1 MAVLCKSCAGRLIF
15 NPASQKLECKACGS
29 SYRPED
35 VEDIYASRDSK
46 YYDTRVY
53 TCGHCGAE
61 VITSDT
67 EASTFCVYCGNPA
80 IVFSRISREYK
91 PDGLIPFKITKE
103 EAISSITKKF
113 LKNPI
118 VPKDIAAKCKPEN
131 LRGIYVPY
139 WVINADFSEAD
150 YISGEV
156 KRGKQTYTKYYSRAC
171 ETRIRNLPIDG
182 SRILSD
188 DTSLKLEP
196 FYLEDSKDFDEDY
209 LNGFYSNTSDLRYYD
224 LRKSAAERCHKL
236 VAEEVVKSIP
246 RNNRN
251 VKIRD
256 SFYWVDIDDDPIYMM
271 MPVWFF
277 TFMYKGTP
285 YTILVNGQTGKVV
298 GTMPWNNSRVWAVAI
313 AIFVL
318 ITAFISYFFIA
329 APNGWINDIGQV
341 YIYAMATLTAFTMVV
356 FTKGLTGLRRIFKN
370 LRLTQ
375 SEGIFNYVKK
385 RQV

>member
-15 NPASQKLECKACGS
+15 NPASQKLECKACGN

-67 EASTFCVYCGNPA
+67 ESSTFCVYCGNPA

-103 EAISSITKKF
+103 EAISNITKKF

-118 VPKDIAAKCKPEN
+118 VPKEIAAKCKPEN

-256 SFYWVDIDDDPIYMM
+256 SFYWIDIDDDPIYMM

-277 TFMYKGTP
+277 TFMYKGKP

-298 GTMPWNNSRVWAVAI
+298 GTMPWNNSRVWAIAI

-329 APNGWINDIGQV
+329 APNGWIDDVGQV
-341 YIYAMATLTAFTMVV
+341 YIYAMATLIAFTMVV

>member
-15 NPASQKLECKACGS
+15 NPASQKLECKACGN

-67 EASTFCVYCGNPA
+67 ESSTFCVYCGNPA

-103 EAISSITKKF
+103 EAIGNITKKF

-118 VPKDIAAKCKPEN
+118 VPKEIAAKCKPEN

-277 TFMYKGTP
+277 TFMYKGKP

-298 GTMPWNNSRVWAVAI
+298 GTMPWNNSRVWAIAI
-313 AIFVL
+313 TIFVL

-329 APNGWINDIGQV
+329 APNGWIDDVGQV
-341 YIYAMATLTAFTMVV
+341 YIYAMATLIAFTMVV

>member
-15 NPASQKLECKACGS
+15 NPASQKLECKACGN

-67 EASTFCVYCGNPA
+67 ESSTFCVYCGNPA

-103 EAISSITKKF
+103 EAIGNITKKF

-118 VPKDIAAKCKPEN
+118 VPKEIAAKCKPEN
-131 LRGIYVPY
+131 LRGIYVHY

-277 TFMYKGTP
+277 TFMYKGKP

-298 GTMPWNNSRVWAVAI
+298 GTMPWNNSRVWAIAI
-313 AIFVL
+313 TIFVL

-329 APNGWINDIGQV
+329 APNGWIDDVGQV
-341 YIYAMATLTAFTMVV
+341 YIYAMATLIAFTMVV

>member
-15 NPASQKLECKACGS
+15 NPASQKLECKNCGS

-67 EASTFCVYCGNPA
+67 ESSTFCVYCGNPA

-103 EAISSITKKF
+103 EAISNITKKF
-113 LKNPI
+113 MKNPI
-118 VPKDIAAKCKPEN
+118 VPKNIAAKCKPEN
-131 LRGIYVPY
+131 LRGIYIPY
-139 WVINADFSEAD
+139 WVINADFTEAD
-150 YISGEV
+150 YISGEI
-156 KRGKQTYTKYYSRAC
+156 KRGKQTITKYYSRAS
-171 ETRIRNLPIDG
+171 ETRIRNLPVDG
-182 SRILSD
+182 SRILND

-196 FYLEDSKDFDEDY
+196 FYLEDSKEFDEDY
-209 LNGFYSNTSDLRYYD
+209 LNGFYSNTSDLRYND
-224 LRKSAAERCHKL
+224 LRNSAAERCHKL

-246 RNNRN
+246 KNNRN

-256 SFYWVDIDDDPIYMM
+256 SIYWIDIDDDPIYMM

-277 TFMYKGTP
+277 TFMHKGKP

-298 GTMPWNNSRVWAVAI
+298 GTMPWQNSRVIAI
-313 AIFVL
+313 AATIFIL

-329 APNGWINDIGQV
+329 APNGWINEIGQV
-341 YIYAMATLTAFTMVV
+341 YLFAMATLIAFGLTILV
-356 FTKGLTGLRRIFKN
+356 KGITGLRRIYKN

-385 RQV
+385 RQA

>member
-15 NPASQKLECKACGS
+15 NPASQKLECKACGN

-67 EASTFCVYCGNPA
+67 ESSTFCVYCGNPA

-103 EAISSITKKF
+103 EAISNITKKF

-118 VPKDIAAKCKPEN
+118 VPKEIAAKCKPEN

-251 VKIRD
+251 IKIRD
-256 SFYWVDIDDDPIYMM
+256 SFYWIDIDDDPIYMM

-277 TFMYKGTP
+277 TFMYKGKP

-298 GTMPWNNSRVWAVAI
+298 GTMPWNNSRVWAIAI

-329 APNGWINDIGQV
+329 APNGWIDDVGQV
-341 YIYAMATLTAFTMVV
+341 YIYAMATLIAFTMVV

>member
-67 EASTFCVYCGNPA
+67 ESSTFCVYCGNPA

-313 AIFVL
+313 AIFIL

-341 YIYAMATLTAFTMVV
+341 YIYAMATLIAFTMVV
-356 FTKGLTGLRRIFKN
+356 FTKGLSGLRRIFKN

>member
-35 VEDIYASRDSK
+35 VEDIYAPKDSK

-61 VITSDT
+61 IITSDT
-67 EASTFCVYCGNPA
+67 ETSTFCVYCGNPA
-80 IVFSRISREYK
+80 IVFSRISREYR

-103 EAISSITKKF
+103 EAISRIREKF

-118 VPKDIAAKCKPEN
+118 VPKEIAAKCKPEN
-131 LRGIYVPY
+131 IRGIYVPY
-139 WVINADFSEAD
+139 WVINADFTEAD

-156 KRGKQTYTKYYSRAC
+156 SHGKQTYTEYFSRAC

-196 FYLEDSKDFDEDY
+196 FFLEDSKDFDEDY

-224 LRKSAAERCHKL
+224 LREAAKERCHKL
-236 VAEEVVKSIP
+236 VAEEVVKTIP
-246 RNNRN
+246 PKANK
-251 VKIRD
+251 VKIRE
-256 SFYWVDIDDDPIYMM
+256 SIYWIDIDDDPIYMM

-277 TFMYKGTP
+277 TFMHEGKP

-298 GTMPWNNSRVWAVAI
+298 GTMPWQNKRVLAI
-313 AIFVL
+313 ACTVFVL
-318 ITAFISYFFIA
+318 VSAFLSVFFIA
-329 APNGWINDIGQV
+329 TKDGWINNVGTL
-341 YIYAMATLTAFTMVV
+341 YFYAFALLIAFGMFV
-356 FTKGLTGLRRIFKN
+356 FTKGITGLRRVFQN

-375 SEGIFNYVKK
+375 SADIFHYVKK
-385 RQV
+385 RQE

>member
-67 EASTFCVYCGNPA
+67 ESSTFCVYCGNPA

-139 WVINADFSEAD
+139 WVINANFSEAD

-298 GTMPWNNSRVWAVAI
+298 GTMPWNNSRVWAIAI

-341 YIYAMATLTAFTMVV
+341 YIYAMATLIAFTMVV
-356 FTKGLTGLRRIFKN
+356 FTKGLSGLRRIFKN

>member
-1 MAVLCKSCAGRLIF
+1 MAVICKSCAGRLIF
-15 NPASQKLECKACGS
+15 NPASQKLECKACGN

-67 EASTFCVYCGNPA
+67 ESSTFCVYCGNPA

-103 EAISSITKKF
+103 EAIGNITKKF

-118 VPKDIAAKCKPEN
+118 VPKEIAAKCKPEN

-256 SFYWVDIDDDPIYMM
+256 SFYWIDIDDDPIYMM

-277 TFMYKGTP
+277 TFMYKGKP

-298 GTMPWNNSRVWAVAI
+298 GTMPWNNSRVWAIAI

-329 APNGWINDIGQV
+329 APNGWIDDVGQV
-341 YIYAMATLTAFTMVV
+341 YIYAMATLIAFTMVV

>member
-15 NPASQKLECKACGS
+15 NPASQKLECKACGN

-67 EASTFCVYCGNPA
+67 ESSTFCVYCGNPA

-103 EAISSITKKF
+103 EAIGNITKKF

-118 VPKDIAAKCKPEN
+118 VPKEIAAKCKPEN

-256 SFYWVDIDDDPIYMM
+256 SFYWIDIDDDPIYMM

-277 TFMYKGTP
+277 TFMYKGKP

-298 GTMPWNNSRVWAVAI
+298 GTMPWNNSRVWAIAI

-329 APNGWINDIGQV
+329 APNGWIDDVGQV
-341 YIYAMATLTAFTMVV
+341 YIYAMATLIAFTMVV

>member
-15 NPASQKLECKACGS
+15 NPASQKLECKACGN

-61 VITSDT
+61 IITSDT
-67 EASTFCVYCGNPA
+67 ESSTFCVYCGNPA

-103 EAISSITKKF
+103 EAIGNITKKF

-118 VPKDIAAKCKPEN
+118 VPKEIAAKCKPEN

-277 TFMYKGTP
+277 TFMYKGKP

-298 GTMPWNNSRVWAVAI
+298 GTMPWNNSRVWAIAI

-329 APNGWINDIGQV
+329 APNGWIDDIGQV
-341 YIYAMATLTAFTMVV
+341 YIYAMATLIAFTMVV
-356 FTKGLTGLRRIFKN
+356 FTKGLTGLRRIFRN

>member
-35 VEDIYASRDSK
+35 VEDIYAPKDSK

-61 VITSDT
+61 IITSDT
-67 EASTFCVYCGNPA
+67 ETSTFCVYCGNPA
-80 IVFSRISREYK
+80 IVFSRISREYR

-103 EAISSITKKF
+103 EAISRIREKF

-118 VPKDIAAKCKPEN
+118 VPKEIAAKCKPEN
-131 LRGIYVPY
+131 IRGIYVPY
-139 WVINADFSEAD
+139 WVINADFTEAD

-156 KRGKQTYTKYYSRAC
+156 KRGKMSVTKYYSRAS

-209 LNGFYSNTSDLRYYD
+209 LNGFYSNTSDLRYFD
-224 LRKSAAERCHKL
+224 LRNAAAERCHKL

-246 RNNRN
+246 KNNNN
-251 VKIRD
+251 VKIRE
-256 SFYWVDIDDDPIYMM
+256 STYWIDIDDDPVYMM

-277 TFMYKGTP
+277 TFFHEGKP

-298 GTMPWNNSRVWAVAI
+298 GTMPWYKKRVLAI
-313 AIFVL
+313 AVSVFVL
-318 ITAFISYFFIA
+318 VSAFLSVFFIA
-329 APNGWINDIGQV
+329 IESDWITNVGTL
-341 YIYAMATLTAFTMVV
+341 YFYAFAMLIAFGI
-356 FTKGLTGLRRIFKN
+356 FIFARGITGLRRVFKN

-375 SEGIFNYVKK
+375 SADIFHYVKK
-385 RQV
+385 RQG